1 MLESRQEEEEI
12 SEPRWGKRGICV
24 GWWSSTGCCSQGRSV
39 TFGSHVLPCDLLCPV
54 PCETRAMCHFQEEAS
69 AQVTPLSSPS
79 PAEIGHAPDGASP
92 GSLGPRVTL
101 HRAEPPANQ

>member
-1 MLESRQEEEEI
+1 
-12 SEPRWGKRGICV
+12 
-24 GWWSSTGCCSQGRSV
+24 
-39 TFGSHVLPCDLLCPV
+39 
-54 PCETRAMCHFQEEAS
+54 MCHFQEEAS

-101 HRAEPPANQ
+101 HRAEPPANLHATQSKWEINFVVLSPWDIGLLPQNN